1 MILKKGAESIPI
13 APRNQRTGRNG
24 ANMKKNDI
32 EKSLK
37 KSCQWMAKWAGQ
49 PQMKKRFHD
58 DPLKRQSAA
67 NHACLH
73 GASH

>member
-1 MILKKGAESIPI
+1 
-13 APRNQRTGRNG
+13 
-24 ANMKKNDI
+24 MKKNDI